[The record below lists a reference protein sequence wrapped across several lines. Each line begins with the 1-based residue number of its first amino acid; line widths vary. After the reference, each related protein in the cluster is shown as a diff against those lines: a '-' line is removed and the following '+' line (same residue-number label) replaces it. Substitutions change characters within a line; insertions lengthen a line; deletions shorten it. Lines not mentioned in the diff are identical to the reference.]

1 MALEALD
8 APKARERQR
17 EGQARGR
24 AVRHGSGSASAD
36 AEPEPP
42 GKTSTIVA
50 RELGVTI
57 DLVQR
62 VVADDPV
69 ALDLFDQALQGR
81 HGGDRSKSDNVT
93 LASDPNERGNSETGA
108 LRRLRREAEAG
119 NAQAAELRTEVLA
132 GRLTAHAAMVRAGFR
147 PHSCR
152 DVAGR
157 QFARLRCPHRAPGGI
172 MRRLHLV
179 LLTIALAVPAAG
191 CASSSGST
199 GASSGDTQ
207 AASPTAS
214 APAGSQRDKAAVDF
228 VSGLTTTTL
237 KAQQDLVPLT
247 SPNSAARAYIDYL
260 VAYTDAQTSAGHTL
274 PAGRFTSQG
283 EPETLTEC
291 DNVAEDPH
299 PCAAFSN
306 FQYDGR
312 GLISGFDLDGQPVRA
327 VVAVGGP
334 EQTASGVT
342 VRPLGASRDT
352 GNGTVGVAYKVT
364 NGTARVVTMAYNS
377 AEMVSGGTQHDTVAG
392 AGPDSLPP
400 SVSGT
405 FLAQFNAQ
413 DPTGT
418 LQVEA
423 DYEDNGGGPLAKLSV
438 TLVPV
443 A

>member
-1 MALEALD
+1 M
-8 APKARERQR
+8 
-17 EGQARGR
+17 
-24 AVRHGSGSASAD
+24 
-36 AEPEPP
+36 
-42 GKTSTIVA
+42 
-50 RELGVTI
+50 TI
-57 DLVQR
+57 DLIEKILV
-62 VVADDPV
+62 DD
-69 ALDLFDQALQGR
+69 A
-81 HGGDRSKSDNVT
+81 K
-93 LASDPNERGNSETGA
+93 A
-108 LRRLRREAEAG
+108 LRDFDRALGRKPRSDRIEIIDNDSNRNDSDDLGRPVGTTKRQAIRKLDKEAEAG
-119 NAQAAELRTEVLA
+119 NETVVALRADVLA
-132 GRLTAHAAMVRAGFR
+132 GRLSAHAAMVRAGFR

-172 MRRLHLV
+172 MRRLHLA
-179 LLTIALAVPAAG
+179 LLTIALTVPTAG

-199 GASSGDTQ
+199 GTTSGDTQ
-207 AASPTAS
+207 TASPAAST
-214 APAGSQRDKAAVDF
+214 PAGSQRDKAAVDF

-283 EPETLTEC
+283 QPGTLTEC

-299 PCAAFSN
+299 PCSVYSN
-306 FQYDGR
+306 FRYDGR
-312 GLISGFDLDGQPVRA
+312 GLISGFDLDGQPVRE

-342 VRPLGASRDT
+342 VRPLGAYRDT
-352 GNGTVGVAYKVT
+352 GNGTVVVAYKVT

-377 AEMVSGGTQHDTVAG
+377 AELVSGGAQHDTVTG

-423 DYEDNGGGPLAKLSV
+423 DRDYNDNGGGPLAKLSV
-438 TLVPV
+438 TLIPV